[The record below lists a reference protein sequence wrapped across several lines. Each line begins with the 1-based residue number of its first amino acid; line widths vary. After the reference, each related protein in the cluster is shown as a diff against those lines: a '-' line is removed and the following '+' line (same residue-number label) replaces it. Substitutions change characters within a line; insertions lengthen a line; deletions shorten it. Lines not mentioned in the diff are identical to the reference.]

1 MSLVNCAVELDLSW
15 SRNCIISEIS
25 RKIPIAT
32 NLHANPPVPA
42 SAATT
47 ISGAIF
53 QITSS
58 KLYVLIVT
66 LSINN
71 NIKFLENIKL
81 GFKRSKGNQGIK
93 FGRLIEYNI
102 RNIFLHTKCSR
113 QTIPRPLFKNL

>member
-25 RKIPIAT
+25 RTIPIAA
-32 NLHANPPVPA
+32 NLHANTPVAA
-42 SAATT
+42 SAATA

-58 KLYVLIVT
+58 KLYVLVVT

-71 NIKFLENIKL
+71 NIFRKHKARIQK
-81 GFKRSKGNQGIK
+81 K
-93 FGRLIEYNI
+93 
-102 RNIFLHTKCSR
+102 
-113 QTIPRPLFKNL
+113 